1 MMRHIF
7 GEPVVDPTA
16 NATAADV
23 TESMTTKSKC
33 FTSSTSRVNAPPR
46 PLAPMFYDIS
56 SPVSPGLSSSPSSA
70 DEEFVKIEDPADIV
84 DERAIE
90 RKKVS

>member
-1 MMRHIF
+1 
-7 GEPVVDPTA
+7 
-16 NATAADV
+16 
-23 TESMTTKSKC
+23 
-33 FTSSTSRVNAPPR
+33 
-46 PLAPMFYDIS
+46 MFYDIS